1 MDILSESLSI
11 GYERAINF
19 RDKYNLGNYCGNN
32 LLDILNRIEEYEKIN
47 LKLIRNPFNNL
58 KLSGFIGYKNDAYV
72 IVTNSNQTLGKERF
86 TIAHEIYHL
95 LENRVYLKK
104 NPIIEQLGNNL
115 ENVENINEKMA
126 NAFAA
131 ELLMPK
137 KDIDEYLEKI
147 SINKDSK
154 INEIAIIQ
162 LQNLYGVDYVAVT
175 KRLKEIGLIDDKKQK
190 DLEKILG
197 VDGKLENLTK
207 NLGYDN
213 KLNKASKER
222 YLLQKDLQML
232 KSNYDNGYTDYDD
245 LVVIFGYLG
254 CEPESFGYEQY
265 EDSNKDADDFINN
278 LLS

>member
-1 MDILSESLSI
+1 MDKLNDSLNI

-19 RDKYNLGNYCGNN
+19 RDKYGLGNYCGKN
-32 LLDILNRIEEYEKIN
+32 LLDILSRIEEYEKIS
-47 LKLIRNPFNNL
+47 LKLIRTHFSNL
-58 KLSGFIGYKNDAYV
+58 KLAGFIGYKNNTYI

-104 NPIIEQLGNNL
+104 KLIIEQPEYND
-115 ENVENINEKMA
+115 ENIKDINEKRA

-137 KDIDEYLEKI
+137 EDIDEYLKKI
-147 SINKDSK
+147 SIDKDGGIS
-154 INEIAIIQ
+154 ELTIIEM
-162 LQNLYGVDYVAVT
+162 QNLYGVDHTAVT
-175 KRLKEIGLIDDKKQK
+175 KRLIELNLIDDDKQK
-190 DLEKILG
+190 DLEKILK
-197 VDGKLENLTK
+197 DEGKLESLTK

-213 KLNKASKER
+213 KLNTPSKVKS
-222 YLLQKDLQML
+222 LSAKDLQL
-232 KSNYDNGYTDYDD
+232 IKSNYDNGYIDYND

-254 CEPESFGYEQY
+254 CQPEDFGYEQY
-265 EDSNKDADDFINN
+265 EENDKNANDFINN